1 LALAPALL
9 IGLACSTLVTRV
21 VGERS
26 LRPAVLIVVTI
37 AGVAAIV
44 RGVI

>member
-1 LALAPALL
+1 
-9 IGLACSTLVTRV
+9 VTRL

-26 LRPAVLIVVTI
+26 LRPAVLIVVTV
-37 AGVAAIV
+37 AGTAAIV